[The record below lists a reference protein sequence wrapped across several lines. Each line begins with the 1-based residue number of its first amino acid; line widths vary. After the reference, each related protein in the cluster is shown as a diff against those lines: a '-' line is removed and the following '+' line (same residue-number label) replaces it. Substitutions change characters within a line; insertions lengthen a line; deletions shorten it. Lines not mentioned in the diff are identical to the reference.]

1 MCVDEEMRATGST
14 RRRGVRYIESAS
26 LSFVPFVLR
35 PRLAKGK
42 GARGRKEWVKPRTG
56 RERSAIRR
64 GGGKREREERM
75 IERRRENAR
84 EGEKTR
90 GAKIRMSVGMP
101 LGGGVYRVIQRERER
116 EREIGVERK
125 GKRKREKRY
134 ARIVYFVLG
143 RGP

>member
-1 MCVDEEMRATGST
+1 MCVDEEVRVTGST

-26 LSFVPFVLR
+26 LSFAPFVLR

-42 GARGRKEWVKPRTG
+42 GATARKEWVKPRTG

-101 LGGGVYRVIQRERER
+101 GGGVYRVIQRERER
-116 EREIGVERK
+116 EREIGIER
-125 GKRKREKRY
+125 KRKRKGEKRY